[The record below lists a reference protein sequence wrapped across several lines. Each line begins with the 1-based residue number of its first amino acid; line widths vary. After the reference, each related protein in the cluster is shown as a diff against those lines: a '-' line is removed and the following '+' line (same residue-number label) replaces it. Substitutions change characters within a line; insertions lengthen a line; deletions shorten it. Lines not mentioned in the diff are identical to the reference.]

1 VIAAPRA
8 RIFIVSPALEKDALM
23 SSPRLT
29 AQQVIGDQ
37 DVDLAIS
44 LTGQMFGLPKDKVIT
59 IVQVGLP
66 MMARMAES
74 NSELFKRLYALSQA
88 TLPEPVQAFYQ
99 RLVQNPV
106 IRQSAMDDYKTT
118 FGSMLDAVNR
128 EAARQAGT
136 TDGQAREVLAA
147 MLPAVSQALAEP
159 NPTGSETGFANQLR
173 RLSA

>member
-1 VIAAPRA
+1 M
-8 RIFIVSPALEKDALM
+8 SPTQ
-23 SSPRLT
+23 LT
-29 AQQVIGDQ
+29 TQQVIDDQ

-44 LTGQMFGLPKDKVIT
+44 LTALMFGLPKDTVIG

-66 MMARMAES
+66 MMARMAET
-74 NSELFKRLYALSQA
+74 NPDLFKRMYSLSQA

-99 RLVQNPV
+99 RMLQNPA

-147 MLPAVSQALAEP
+147 VLPAVSQALAEP
-159 NPTGSETGFANQLR
+159 NPTGSESGFAKQLR
-173 RLSA
+173 HLGT